1 MRNYLNLTTC
11 ANVITLA
18 NQTSIPFD
26 DTIEGRQYPCTKGVL
41 HCLISKFNQMFSV
54 DTILLLL
61 YKMLYLK
68 GDCKPSKGCS
78 FLLSFLMTQSHHI
91 LRGKMSSDLDH
102 SFFKLDEVLGF
113 EYDLQTCKNMHLDH
127 SFFNLDEVRD
137 WNRTC
142 KNSKSI
148 YVRSSTH
155 ILHFYAWYIRLSR
168 ATSSTRA
175 KEVAQ
180 ELSSTKLQELKYE
193 TTCNQI
199 DTASISAYK
208 A

>member
-1 MRNYLNLTTC
+1 VRNYLNLTTC
-11 ANVITLA
+11 INVITLA

-68 GDCKPSKGCS
+68 GDCKSSKGCS
-78 FLLSFLMTQSHHI
+78 FLSFSFLMTQSHHI
-91 LRGKMSSDLDH
+91 LRGKNSSDLDH

-127 SFFNLDEVRD
+127 SFFNLDEVRG
-137 WNRTC
+137 WNRTY
-142 KNSKSI
+142 KHAKSI

-180 ELSSTKLQELKYE
+180 ELKYE
-193 TTCNQI
+193 ATGTQVRKQHAI
-199 DTASISAYK
+199 K
-208 A
+208 